1 MAIDDLLDEHEQ
13 SERVRTW
20 IRKNGAGI
28 VGGVVIGIAVI
39 GGWQWWQKEQ
49 VGQLAQANARYD
61 AVTRSLRSKDL
72 DEAAKEVAALEAGK
86 ASIYADLAALE
97 LAKAQVE
104 AGKNDDAIATLRGLK
119 TEGDFKLLI
128 DQRIARLLIETGKA
142 DEALSLLAD
151 AQDSASLEIRGDALI
166 AQDKRDEARELYTKS
181 LAALDVAAPQRRL
194 VETKLMDAGGTVADP
209 AVEQI

>member
-209 AVEQI
+209 AAEQI